1 MLFLK
6 IFAVGWGIL
15 VVAVLINF
23 AANKLGIIGWYEFLN
38 NVGKT
43 GFTKAFESAGPA
55 SLIFLFI
62 LYPFFLGL
70 ISYLIL
76 RIFP

>member
-1 MLFLK
+1 MVLVK
-6 IFAVGWGIL
+6 IFAVGLGVLIA
-15 VVAVLINF
+15 AVLMNF

-38 NVGKT
+38 NIGKS
-43 GFTKAFESAGPA
+43 GFAKTFESTSPL

-62 LYPFFLGL
+62 LYPFLLGL